1 MARPGILYSEVA
13 QVAAKLTEEG
23 KNPTVDTV
31 REGLGSIGSKSTI
44 APFLKRW
51 KLENQDTIAETA
63 HPVPATLLLAIKGVY
78 VQLQAEVN
86 QKLEQAE
93 QVHQQEKQAAT
104 EQAQRRDA
112 DNQALTDAQSALSV
126 AMKLVESELS
136 RLQSEYHALNV
147 TTAAVQSEN
156 LGLQHRLSDRA
167 AEVLALNQQLNQARA
182 QFEHYQEA
190 AALRRAEDRQAAEQR
205 STRLEQELVSL
216 QQRAAGQQS
225 ALAQQDARLA
235 HLASEKEVLSNILQ
249 AVQDDLTQIRPERDR
264 LTYQVEQSNIERQER
279 KIETDALQQ
288 ALIKANMAL
297 AVQQRETQLTSERL
311 QRSENKLDELAQEKI
326 VLLREQASLQAQ
338 LRQWLLYLP
347 PAPQG

>member
-1 MARPGILYSEVA
+1 M
-13 QVAAKLTEEG
+13 
-23 KNPTVDTV
+23 
-31 REGLGSIGSKSTI
+31 
-44 APFLKRW
+44 
-51 KLENQDTIAETA
+51 
-63 HPVPATLLLAIKGVY
+63 
-78 VQLQAEVN
+78 
-86 QKLEQAE
+86 
-93 QVHQQEKQAAT
+93 
-104 EQAQRRDA
+104 
-112 DNQALTDAQSALSV
+112 
-126 AMKLVESELS
+126 
-136 RLQSEYHALNV
+136 
-147 TTAAVQSEN
+147 
-156 LGLQHRLSDRA
+156 
-167 AEVLALNQQLNQARA
+167 
-182 QFEHYQEA
+182 
-190 AALRRAEDRQAAEQR
+190 RRAEDRQAAEQR

-225 ALAQQDARLA
+225 ALAQQDARLV
-235 HLASEKEVLSNILQ
+235 HLASEKEALSNILQ

-326 VLLREQASLQAQ
+326 VLLQEQASLQAQ